1 VRLCKHLDFGTESF
15 DASHDPGIREIYFK
29 DNGRQGRLARSL
41 DGTWLFALAGQRYQ
55 SGLTTEVPLSY
66 GSSLVYG
73 KSELERGTVG

>member
-15 DASHDPGIREIYFK
+15 DASHDPGIKEIYFK

-55 SGLTTEVPLSY
+55 NEFDDLA
-66 GSSLVYG
+66 SSVIRQFPSLW
-73 KSELERGTVG
+73 KE